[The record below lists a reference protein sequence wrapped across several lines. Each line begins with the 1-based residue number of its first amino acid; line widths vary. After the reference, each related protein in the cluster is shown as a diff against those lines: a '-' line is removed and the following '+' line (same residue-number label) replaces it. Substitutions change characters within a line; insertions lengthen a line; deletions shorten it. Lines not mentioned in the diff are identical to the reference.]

1 MEKTMD
7 YLNEKSMKKVLV
19 MGVAALGIMT
29 AETAW
34 AADADVVPAPAATV
48 ATVPAPAAVT
58 AAVPAAVK
66 TTAGYTGLIV
76 DCTGLGLKPVMSPV
90 IRVAEGNP
98 IYGDKNLN
106 YDLVASKGMAGYTT
120 ELHSAAR
127 AGANPLI
134 VKAVSVLNHSG
145 DPVLSVED
153 AKRVVDENSKANFL
167 KQLNVVFVR

>member
-1 MEKTMD
+1 MD
-7 YLNEKSMKKVLV
+7 YSNEKRMKKVLV
-19 MGVAALGIMT
+19 MGMAALGMMT
-29 AETAW
+29 AGTAW
-34 AADADVVPAPAATV
+34 AAEADVVPAPAATV
-48 ATVPAPAAVT
+48 ATVPAPA
-58 AAVPAAVK
+58 VPAAAK

-90 IRVAEGNP
+90 IRVVEGSP
-98 IYGDKNLN
+98 IYGDKDLN

>member
-7 YLNEKSMKKVLV
+7 YSNEKRMKKVLV
-19 MGVAALGIMT
+19 MGMAALGMMT
-29 AETAW
+29 AGTAW
-34 AADADVVPAPAATV
+34 AAEADVVPTPAATV
-48 ATVPAPAAVT
+48 ATVPAPA
-58 AAVPAAVK
+58 VPAAAK

-90 IRVAEGNP
+90 IRVVEGSP
-98 IYGDKNLN
+98 IYGDKDLN